1 MATEGMKIAVET
13 WNQMVKFQQ
22 EVLKEALNFQKSVMP
37 LFLQFNIFQDN
48 MAVFRAKIQSGGRI
62 SIPEADRAALG
73 LKEGDVVK
81 VVVIKEDTGGGGNGV

>member
-1 MATEGMKIAVET
+1 MKIAVET

-81 VVVIKEDTGGGGNGV
+81 VVVIKEDTGGGENGV